1 MKWIVIIILVGAAV
15 WGGWWYWKKPGE
27 QAPDY
32 RTATV
37 SRGDIIQAVTASG
50 QLNPVLNVQVGSQ
63 ISGMIQKLYV
73 DFNSIVTQGQ
83 VIAELDPATYRAN
96 LLQAEGDVANAKS
109 VLELAQIEAKRAA
122 ELVAS
127 KLIPQADQD
136 KALAQLHQAEAQV
149 KIREA
154 LLERSRVDLNR
165 CTILAPT
172 NGIVIS
178 RNVDVGQTV
187 AASLSAPTLFVIAN
201 DLRRMQI
208 DAMVSEADIGGVEEG
223 QAVSFTV
230 DAFPSRNFH
239 GQVIQIRN
247 SPATNQ
253 NVVTYDTVVAVENRD
268 QKLKPGMTANVSIVT
283 AQQESVLKLPNAALR
298 FRPADAVETPGG
310 SSRPSRAGGGEG
322 GRTPSGRGGG
332 PGEGGSGGRRR
343 TDRVPTRTVYV
354 LSSTNSAA
362 KPEARQVRVGIS
374 DGVFSEVTEGLNE
387 GDIVVIGTNTPE
399 PTRQPTAPGATANPF
414 GGGSRRRF

>member
-1 MKWIVIIILVGAAV
+1 VKWIVIVVLAGAAA
-15 WGGWWYWKKPGE
+15 WGGWWYWKKPRE

-32 RTATV
+32 RTATI

-83 VIAELDPATYRAN
+83 VIAELDAATYRAN
-96 LLQAEGDVANAKS
+96 LLQAEGDLANAKS

-122 ELVAS
+122 ELVES

-154 LLERSRVDLNR
+154 MLERSRVDLNR

-208 DAMVSEADIGGVEEG
+208 DAMVSEADIGNVEEG
-223 QAVSFTV
+223 QTVNFSV
-230 DAFPSRNFH
+230 DAFPSRDFH
-239 GQVIQIRN
+239 GEVIQIRN

-268 QKLKPGMTANVSIVT
+268 QKLKPGMTANVSIIT
-283 AQQESVLKLPNAALR
+283 AQQENVLKLPNAALR
-298 FRPADAVETPGG
+298 FRPAEAVEAPGS
-310 SSRPSRAGGGEG
+310 SSRPSRGGGGGGEG
-322 GRTPSGRGGG
+322 DRMQSGRGGG
-332 PGEGGSGGRRR
+332 SREGGSGGRRR
-343 TDRVPTRTVYV
+343 PDRVPTRTVYV
-354 LSSTNSAA
+354 LSSTNTAA

-387 GDIVVIGTNTPE
+387 GDIVVIGTNTLE
-399 PTRQPTAPGATANPF
+399 PSGPGAPGGPANPF
-414 GGGSRRRF
+414 GGGRRRF